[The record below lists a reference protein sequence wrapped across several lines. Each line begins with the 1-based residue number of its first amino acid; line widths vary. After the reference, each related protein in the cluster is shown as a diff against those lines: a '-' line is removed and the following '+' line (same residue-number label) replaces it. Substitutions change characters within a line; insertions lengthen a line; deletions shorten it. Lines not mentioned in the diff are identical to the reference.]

1 MRRAIVWSLAA
12 GMVLVA
18 GVLAV
23 RAVKTTPQT
32 PAAVSVARA
41 DPALAKCRAA
51 GEAASRDPACLE
63 AWRAAR
69 AHFFGRP
76 TS

>member
-18 GVLAV
+18 GLLAV
-23 RAVKTTPQT
+23 RAARTAPQK
-32 PAAVSVARA
+32 PAAPAVARV

-51 GEAASRDPACLE
+51 GEAAARDPACLE
-63 AWRAAR
+63 TWRAAR
-69 AHFFGRP
+69 ARFFGRP
-76 TS
+76 AS

>member
-23 RAVKTTPQT
+23 RAVKATPQT
-32 PAAVSVARA
+32 PFAGSVARS
-41 DPALAKCRAA
+41 DPVLAKCRMA
-51 GEAASRDPACLE
+51 GEAAARDPACLE

-69 AHFFGRP
+69 ARFFGRP
-76 TS
+76 AS

>member
-12 GMVLVA
+12 GMVLLA

-23 RAVKTTPQT
+23 RAAKTAPQT
-32 PAAVSVARA
+32 PAASAVDRT

-51 GEAASRDPACLE
+51 GEAAARDPACLE

-69 AHFFGRP
+69 ARFFGRP
-76 TS
+76 AS

>member
-12 GMVLVA
+12 GMILAA

-23 RAVKTTPQT
+23 RAVRTAPQK
-32 PAAVSVARA
+32 PAAPAVARV

-51 GEAASRDPACLE
+51 GEGAARDPACLE

-69 AHFFGRP
+69 ARFFGRP
-76 TS
+76 AS

>member
-23 RAVKTTPQT
+23 RAAKTAPQK
-32 PAAVSVARA
+32 PAAPAIARL
-41 DPALAKCRAA
+41 DPALARCRAA
-51 GEAASRDPACLE
+51 GEAAARDPACLE
-63 AWRAAR
+63 TWRAAR
-69 AHFFGRP
+69 ARFFGRP
-76 TS
+76 AS